1 MGRQEKR
8 VRIFSALEVA
18 NICGVVNQTAINW
31 IKSEHLKAFTTPG
44 GQYRVYAEDLIDFLE
59 ARKMRVPPELGS
71 PSDAAL
77 DSHLILIVDDDKDL
91 NAILARMI
99 QRRLQETEV
108 LQAFDGFEAGRIIAE
123 RRPGLIILDFDLP
136 GINGLSLCR
145 RIKSDPS
152 IGKPSVI
159 SITGFDTESMGEEL
173 LAAGADDF
181 FAKPLDFDGLIYKA
195 SSLLQDRVRELSG
208 GSSNEVPTSLSGS
221 LPKAVPTGAPGG
233 GSS

>member
-59 ARKMRVPPELGS
+59 ERKMRIPPELGS
-71 PSDAAL
+71 PSDSEV
-77 DSHLILIVDDDKDL
+77 DPRLILIVDDDKDL
-91 NAILARMI
+91 NAVLARML
-99 QRRLQETEV
+99 QRRLPETEI
-108 LQAFDGFEAGRIIAE
+108 LQAFDGFEAGRIITE

-136 GINGLSLCR
+136 GINGVSLCR
-145 RIKSDPS
+145 RIKTDSS

-159 SITGFDTESMGEEL
+159 SITGFDTESMRDEL
-173 LAAGADDF
+173 LLAGADDF

-195 SSLLQDRVRELSG
+195 SGLLQARARGLYERTLEGSEEKASQRATDAVRE
-208 GSSNEVPTSLSGS
+208 
-221 LPKAVPTGAPGG
+221 GAPT
-233 GSS
+233 